1 MYLKMAE
8 LCLCCCQ
15 AASAGGG
22 DGCDC
27 NCCGDLL
34 TVFACYQCA
43 QGCDSCDCRCQ
54 NNPNKDYSRVEQ
66 KEPKVLRMSRD
77 VELVF

>member
-1 MYLKMAE
+1 MAE

-15 AASAGGG
+15 AAGTGGD

-27 NCCGDLL
+27 NCGGDLL
-34 TVFACYQCA
+34 GALACYQCA
-43 QGCDSCDCRCQ
+43 QGCNSCDCRCQ
-54 NNPNKDYSRVEQ
+54 NNSNKYYSDDFPHDA
-66 KEPKVLRMSRD
+66 PKPLKMSRD

>member
-1 MYLKMAE
+1 MAE

-43 QGCDSCDCRCQ
+43 QGCDSCDCNTCGNSNSQ
-54 NNPNKDYSRVEQ
+54 NYKPVRQD
-66 KEPKVLRMSRD
+66 EPKVARMSRD

>member
-34 TVFACYQCA
+34 GAFACYQCA
-43 QGCDSCDCRCQ
+43 QGCNSCDCRCH

-66 KEPKVLRMSRD
+66 NEPKVARMSRD